1 MRCSLT
7 NKQYYNLNDKRVV
20 RLFWLL
26 IDALYLDRYK
36 TDAVIGTVIIPKN
49 IYPYNQ
55 QTQYKSQSHK
65 HTSYKSILNQPIPV
79 NLFTYYFTAY
89 AIDQAKDNV
98 PNAMSLSEFC
108 KRTDIGLKR
117 VTPNIFNKYY
127 VANPISRALTNV
139 RLTDYPWNYNLWLMA
154 YYMAGYHRPEPT
166 RFTIFWLLLKMTLI
180 GTNNRVFDPCAG
192 WGDRLLASI
201 GTKQVSE
208 YIGMDINKSLIPAYK
223 HIRKAFG
230 TSVKSTLIIRDSSI
244 PIRGRL
250 SNTLG
255 TFDAVITSPPFFN
268 GELYY
273 AAYAP
278 WSTFDEWARFFR
290 DMLRNAR
297 TVLKPSGIAII
308 VINDP
313 MIISTRSFNI
323 AGKVNISK
331 PIDAIILG
339 TRIKVDIVTRNGNTY
354 YQVSGH
360 IGYAYE
366 WFTLRQHVK
375 FDIKGNDAWIFDIK

>member
-1 MRCSLT
+1 MRCSIA
-7 NKQYYNLNDKRVV
+7 NKQYYNLSDRRIV
-20 RLFWLL
+20 RLFWSL

-36 TDAVIGTVIIPKN
+36 TDAVIGTVFIPKN
-49 IYPYNQ
+49 IRPYDQ
-55 QTQYKSQSHK
+55 QELYGRRSSKPMSS
-65 HTSYKSILNQPIPV
+65 QPIPV

-89 AIDQAKDNV
+89 AIDQAKDNT
-98 PNAMSLSEFC
+98 PNAISLSEFC
-108 KRTDIGLKR
+108 KRSDIGLKR
-117 VTPNIFNKYY
+117 VTPSVFNKYY
-127 VANPISRALTNV
+127 VAKPISRTLTNV

-192 WGDRLLASI
+192 WGDRLLAAI
-201 GTKQVSE
+201 GTRQVSE
-208 YIGMDINKSLIPAYK
+208 YIGMDVNKSLIPAYK

-230 TSVKSTLIIRDSSI
+230 DLVKSTLIIRDSSI
-244 PIRGRL
+244 PIRGQL

-273 AAYAP
+273 TAYTP
-278 WSTFDEWARFFR
+278 WTTFDDWARFFR

-313 MIISTRSFNI
+313 MTISTRSFNI
-323 AGKVNISK
+323 AGRANISK
-331 PIDAIILG
+331 PISAIVLG
-339 TRIKVDIVTRNGNTY
+339 TRIKVDIVTHNGNTY

-375 FDIKGNDAWIFDIK
+375 FDSKGNDAWIFDIK